1 MTGKPLSEEP
11 QPRVV
16 AKLEIDRGDY
26 IHNDLANAAFHLL
39 EQLRAAHKEGRR
51 EGVGLEIMAAIT
63 MTAFAFEAYLNF
75 VGAWVL
81 KQDWRER
88 DPTPTKRKTIADAL
102 GITWDEAARPFST
115 VKELQDV
122 RSILAHGKPHRTKK
136 DWYSVGTHNE
146 LQMELWSFVPDWKAK
161 VISYDFLELAFE
173 DVEAVWRLMLE
184 AAKISPFDAMS
195 GGSSGMEFLGY
206 AEDAQASQ

>member
-1 MTGKPLSEEP
+1 VSEEP

-39 EQLRAAHKEGRR
+39 EKVRAAQKEDRR

-63 MTAFAFEAYLNF
+63 MTAFAFEAYVNF
-75 VGAWVL
+75 VGASVL
-81 KQDWRER
+81 KKDWLER
-88 DPTPTKRKTIADAL
+88 DPTPKKRKTIAEAL
-102 GITWDEAARPFST
+102 KIEWDESTRPFST

-136 DWYSVGTHNE
+136 DWRSVGTHDE
-146 LQMELWSFVPDWKAK
+146 LQMELRSFVPDWKAK
-161 VISYDFLELAFE
+161 VISYDFLERAFE
-173 DVEAVWRLMLE
+173 DVEAVWRLMLDK
-184 AAKISPFDAMS
+184 AGIAPFDTMS
-195 GGSSGMEFLGY
+195 GGTSGMEFLGR
-206 AEDAQASQ
+206 AGDNQPPD

>member
-1 MTGKPLSEEP
+1 MSEEP

-39 EQLRAAHKEGRR
+39 EEVRAAQKEGRR
-51 EGVGLEIMAAIT
+51 DGVGLEIMAAIT
-63 MTAFAFEAYLNF
+63 MTAFAFEAYVNF

-81 KQDWRER
+81 KDDWRER
-88 DPTPTKRKTIADAL
+88 DTAPTKRKTIAEAL
-102 GITWDEAARPFST
+102 EIEWDEATRPFST
-115 VKELQDV
+115 VKELQEV

-136 DWYSVGTHNE
+136 DWRSVGTHDE

-184 AAKISPFDAMS
+184 RAGIEPFDTMS
-195 GGSSGMEFLGY
+195 GGSSGMEFLAY
-206 AEDAQASQ
+206 AGDSQAPD